1 MLKRV
6 GILML
11 AAMFSAIVFGGC
23 GAGAEGTAA
32 VVSETGFEPPEEI
45 SLSDRTLTY
54 QYTDEIP
61 IGREAVGAGKQNA
74 VSCTAYSYT
83 DEGANEYVY
92 DTAGRVK
99 GYLNLS
105 LDPAYSV
112 PALSEEA
119 CIQAAEA
126 LAESLG
132 VDLSGF
138 TQVEYVELETGAT
151 VKYSQNPGTI
161 YCSTASFEFV
171 RSGLLLGFT
180 AFYTD
185 VDSLSEEDYNW
196 FVEEVEDDV
205 SASAYA
211 DWPSVVEGESC
222 YRVEDTLCY
231 QTTITF
237 QDEGGNKY
245 PEIFFV
251 SKPIE

>member
-6 GILML
+6 GMLMMAVML
-11 AAMFSAIVFGGC
+11 AAAVFSGC

-61 IGREAVGAGKQNA
+61 IGREAVGAGKRNA

-180 AFYTD
+180 SFYTD

-196 FVEEVEDDV
+196 FVEEVEDAA

-237 QDEGGNKY
+237 QDEDGNQY

>member
-6 GILML
+6 GMLMMAVML
-11 AAMFSAIVFGGC
+11 AAAVFSGC

-112 PALSEEA
+112 PALSETA

-196 FVEEVEDDV
+196 FVEEVEDAA

-237 QDEGGNKY
+237 QDEDGNKY

>member
-11 AAMFSAIVFGGC
+11 AAMFSAIVFSGC
-23 GAGAEGTAA
+23 GAGAEGMAA

-92 DTAGRVK
+92 DTTGRVK

-112 PALSEEA
+112 PALSETA

-196 FVEEVEDDV
+196 FVEEVEDAA

-237 QDEGGNKY
+237 QDEDGNKY

>member
-1 MLKRV
+1 MLKRI
-6 GILML
+6 GMLML
-11 AAMFSAIVFGGC
+11 AAMLSAAIFGGC
-23 GAGAEGTAA
+23 GAGAET
-32 VVSETGFEPPEEI
+32 VVSKTGFEPPEKI
-45 SLSDRTLTY
+45 SLSDRMLTY
-54 QYTDEIP
+54 QYTNEIP
-61 IGREAVGAGKQNA
+61 VNKEATSAGKQNA
-74 VSCTAYSYT
+74 VSRVSYSYT
-83 DEGANEYVY
+83 DEQSNEYVF
-92 DTAGRVK
+92 DATGRVK

-112 PALSEEA
+112 PALSETA

-237 QDEGGNKY
+237 QDEDGNKY

>member
-45 SLSDRTLTY
+45 FLSDRTLTY

-61 IGREAVGAGKQNA
+61 IGREAVGTGKRNA
-74 VSCTAYSYT
+74 VSRTSYFYT
-83 DEGANEYVY
+83 DEEANEYVY

-119 CIQAAEA
+119 CIQAAEG

-138 TQVEYVELETGAT
+138 TQAEYMELETGAT

-171 RSGLLLGFT
+171 ENGLLLGFT

-196 FVEEVEDDV
+196 FVEEVEDAV

-237 QDEGGNKY
+237 QDEDGNKY

>member
-6 GILML
+6 GMLMMAVML
-11 AAMFSAIVFGGC
+11 AAAVFSGC

-61 IGREAVGAGKQNA
+61 IGREAVGAGKRNA

-180 AFYTD
+180 SFYTD

-196 FVEEVEDDV
+196 FVEEVEDAA

-231 QTTITF
+231 QTTIAF
-237 QDEGGNKY
+237 QDEDGNKY

>member
-1 MLKRV
+1 MLKSV
-6 GILML
+6 GMLMMAVML
-11 AAMFSAIVFGGC
+11 AAAVFSGC
-23 GAGAEGTAA
+23 GAGAEGMEA
-32 VVSETGFEPPEEI
+32 VVSKTGFEPPEKI
-45 SLSDRTLTY
+45 SLSDRMLTY
-54 QYTDEIP
+54 QYTNEIP
-61 IGREAVGAGKQNA
+61 VNKEATSAGKQNA
-74 VSCTAYSYT
+74 VSRVSYSYT
-83 DEGANEYVY
+83 DEQSNEYVF
-92 DTAGRVK
+92 DATGRVK

-171 RSGLLLGFT
+171 QSGLLLGFT

-196 FVEEVEDDV
+196 FVEEVEDAA

-222 YRVEDTLCY
+222 CRVEDTLCY

-237 QDEGGNKY
+237 QDEDGNKY

>member
-1 MLKRV
+1 MLKRI
-6 GILML
+6 GALTL

-45 SLSDRTLTY
+45 VLSDRTLTY

-138 TQVEYVELETGAT
+138 TQVEYVELATGAT

-171 RSGLLLGFT
+171 QSGLLLGFT

-185 VDSLSEEDYNW
+185 VDSLSEKDYNW

-231 QTTITF
+231 QTTIAF
-237 QDEGGNKY
+237 QDEDGNKY

>member
-1 MLKRV
+1 MLKRI
-6 GILML
+6 GALML

-196 FVEEVEDDV
+196 FVEEVEDAA

-237 QDEGGNKY
+237 QDEDGNKY

>member
-1 MLKRV
+1 MLKRIGMLMMSV
-6 GILML
+6 ML
-11 AAMFSAIVFGGC
+11 AAAVFSGC

-237 QDEGGNKY
+237 QDEDGNQY

>member
-1 MLKRV
+1 MLKRI
-6 GILML
+6 GMLML
-11 AAMFSAIVFGGC
+11 AAMLSAAIFGGC
-23 GAGAEGTAA
+23 GAGAET
-32 VVSETGFEPPEEI
+32 VVSKTGFEPPEKI
-45 SLSDRTLTY
+45 SLSDRMLTY
-54 QYTDEIP
+54 QYTNEIP
-61 IGREAVGAGKQNA
+61 VNKEATSAGKQNA
-74 VSCTAYSYT
+74 VSRVSYSYT
-83 DEGANEYVY
+83 DEQSNEYVF
-92 DTAGRVK
+92 DATGRVK

-112 PALSEEA
+112 PALSETA

-196 FVEEVEDDV
+196 FVEEVEDAA

-237 QDEGGNKY
+237 QDEDGNKY

>member
-1 MLKRV
+1 MLKRI
-6 GILML
+6 GALTL

-23 GAGAEGTAA
+23 GAGAKGTAA

-54 QYTDEIP
+54 QYTDEMP
-61 IGREAVGAGKQNA
+61 VNKEATSVGGLNT
-74 VSCTAYSYT
+74 VSRVSYCYT
-83 DEGANEYVY
+83 DEEANEYVY

-99 GYLNLS
+99 EYLNLS

-112 PALSEEA
+112 TALSEEA
-119 CIQAAEA
+119 CMQAAEG

-138 TQVEYVELETGAT
+138 TQVEYVELATGAT

-171 RSGLLLGFT
+171 QSGLLLGFT

-196 FVEEVEDDV
+196 FVEEVEDAA

-237 QDEGGNKY
+237 QDEDGNKY

>member
-1 MLKRV
+1 MLKRI
-6 GILML
+6 GALTL

-23 GAGAEGTAA
+23 GAGTEGMAA
-32 VVSETGFEPPEEI
+32 GVSETGFEPPEEI
-45 SLSDRTLTY
+45 VLSDRTLTY

-74 VSCTAYSYT
+74 VSRVSYSYT
-83 DEGANEYVY
+83 DEQSNEYVF
-92 DTAGRVK
+92 DATGRVK

-112 PALSEEA
+112 PALSETA

-171 RSGLLLGFT
+171 QSGLLLGFT

-222 YRVEDTLCY
+222 CRVEDTLCY

-237 QDEGGNKY
+237 QDEDGNKY

>member
-1 MLKRV
+1 MLKRI
-6 GILML
+6 GALTL

-23 GAGAEGTAA
+23 GAGAET
-32 VVSETGFEPPEEI
+32 VVSKTGFEPPEKI
-45 SLSDRTLTY
+45 SLSDRMLTY
-54 QYTDEIP
+54 QYTNEIP
-61 IGREAVGAGKQNA
+61 VNKEATSAGKQNA
-74 VSCTAYSYT
+74 VSRVSYSYT
-83 DEGANEYVY
+83 DEQSNEYVF
-92 DTAGRVK
+92 DATGRVK

-151 VKYSQNPGTI
+151 VKYSQNPDTI

-196 FVEEVEDDV
+196 FVEEVEDAA

-237 QDEGGNKY
+237 QDEDGNKY

>member
-1 MLKRV
+1 MLKRI
-6 GILML
+6 GALML

-45 SLSDRTLTY
+45 FLSDRTLTY

-138 TQVEYVELETGAT
+138 TQVEYVELATGAT

-171 RSGLLLGFT
+171 QSGLLLGFT

-196 FVEEVEDDV
+196 FVEEVEDAT

-231 QTTITF
+231 QTTIAF
-237 QDEGGNKY
+237 QDEDGNKY

>member
-185 VDSLSEEDYNW
+185 VDSLSEEDYSW
-196 FVEEVEDDV
+196 FVEKVEASI
-205 SASAYA
+205 SASAYMN
-211 DWPSVVEGESC
+211 WPSTVEGESC
-222 YRVEDTLCY
+222 YRVENTLCY

-237 QDEGGNKY
+237 QDENGNKY
-245 PEIFFV
+245 PEVFFI
-251 SKPIE
+251 SKPLQ

>member
-105 LDPAYSV
+105 LDP
-112 PALSEEA
+112 
-119 CIQAAEA
+119 
-126 LAESLG
+126 
-132 VDLSGF
+132 
-138 TQVEYVELETGAT
+138 T
-151 VKYSQNPGTI
+151 
-161 YCSTASFEFV
+161 
-171 RSGLLLGFT
+171 
-180 AFYTD
+180 
-185 VDSLSEEDYNW
+185 
-196 FVEEVEDDV
+196 
-205 SASAYA
+205 
-211 DWPSVVEGESC
+211 
-222 YRVEDTLCY
+222 
-231 QTTITF
+231 
-237 QDEGGNKY
+237 
-245 PEIFFV
+245 
-251 SKPIE
+251 

>member
-6 GILML
+6 GMLMMAVML
-11 AAMFSAIVFGGC
+11 AAAVFSGC

-132 VDLSGF
+132 VDLSGV

-171 RSGLLLGFT
+171 QRGLLLGFT

-231 QTTITF
+231 QTTIAF
-237 QDEGGNKY
+237 QDEDGNKY

>member
-1 MLKRV
+1 MLKRI
-6 GILML
+6 GMLML
-11 AAMFSAIVFGGC
+11 AAMLSAAIFGGC
-23 GAGAEGTAA
+23 GAGAET
-32 VVSETGFEPPEEI
+32 VVSKTGFEPPEKI
-45 SLSDRTLTY
+45 SLSDRMLTY
-54 QYTDEIP
+54 QYTNEIP
-61 IGREAVGAGKQNA
+61 VNKEATSAGKQNA
-74 VSCTAYSYT
+74 VSRVSYSYT
-83 DEGANEYVY
+83 DEQSNEYVF
-92 DTAGRVK
+92 DATGRVK

-112 PALSEEA
+112 PALSETA

-151 VKYSQNPGTI
+151 VKYSQNPDTI

-171 RSGLLLGFT
+171 QSGFLLGFT

-185 VDSLSEEDYNW
+185 VNSLSEEDYNW

-222 YRVEDTLCY
+222 CRVEDTLCY

-237 QDEGGNKY
+237 QDEDGNKY

>member
-1 MLKRV
+1 MLKRI
-6 GILML
+6 GALTL
-11 AAMFSAIVFGGC
+11 AAMFSATVFGGC
-23 GAGAEGTAA
+23 GAGAEGMAA
-32 VVSETGFEPPEEI
+32 GISETGFEPPEEI
-45 SLSDRTLTY
+45 VLSDRTLTY

-74 VSCTAYSYT
+74 VSRVSYSYT
-83 DEGANEYVY
+83 DEQSNEYVF
-92 DTAGRVK
+92 DATGRVK

-112 PALSEEA
+112 PALSETA

-171 RSGLLLGFT
+171 QSGLLLGFT

-196 FVEEVEDDV
+196 FVEEVEDAA

-211 DWPSVVEGESC
+211 DWLSVVEGESC
-222 YRVEDTLCY
+222 CRVEDTLCY
-231 QTTITF
+231 QTTIAF
-237 QDEGGNKY
+237 QDEDGNKY

>member
-1 MLKRV
+1 MLKRI
-6 GILML
+6 GALTL
-11 AAMFSAIVFGGC
+11 AAMFSATVFGGC
-23 GAGAEGTAA
+23 GAGAEGMAA
-32 VVSETGFEPPEEI
+32 GISETGFEPPEEI
-45 SLSDRTLTY
+45 VLSDRTLTY

-61 IGREAVGAGKQNA
+61 IGREAVGAGKRNA
-74 VSCTAYSYT
+74 VSRTSYFYT
-83 DEGANEYVY
+83 DEEANEYVY

-138 TQVEYVELETGAT
+138 TQVEYVELATGAT

-171 RSGLLLGFT
+171 QSGLLLGFT

-231 QTTITF
+231 QTTIAF
-237 QDEGGNKY
+237 QDEDGNKY

>member
-45 SLSDRTLTY
+45 VLSDRTLTY

-138 TQVEYVELETGAT
+138 TQVEYVELATGAT

-171 RSGLLLGFT
+171 QSGLLLGFT

-185 VDSLSEEDYNW
+185 VDSLSEKDYNW

-222 YRVEDTLCY
+222 CRVEDTLCY

-237 QDEGGNKY
+237 QDEDGNKY

>member
-92 DTAGRVK
+92 DTTGRVK

-237 QDEGGNKY
+237 QDEDGNKY

>member
-1 MLKRV
+1 MLKRI
-6 GILML
+6 GALML

-237 QDEGGNKY
+237 QDEDGNQY

>member
-6 GILML
+6 GMLMMAVML
-11 AAMFSAIVFGGC
+11 AAAVFSGC

-196 FVEEVEDDV
+196 FVEEVEDAA

-211 DWPSVVEGESC
+211 DWPPVVEGESC

-237 QDEGGNKY
+237 QDEDGNKY

>member
-61 IGREAVGAGKQNA
+61 IGREAVGAGKRNA
-74 VSCTAYSYT
+74 VSRTSYFYT
-83 DEGANEYVY
+83 DEEANEYVY

-138 TQVEYVELETGAT
+138 TQVEYVELATGAT

-185 VDSLSEEDYNW
+185 VDSLSEEDYSW
-196 FVEEVEDDV
+196 FVEKVEASI
-205 SASAYA
+205 SASAYMN
-211 DWPSVVEGESC
+211 WPSTVEGESC
-222 YRVEDTLCY
+222 YRVENTLYY

-237 QDEGGNKY
+237 QDENGNKY
-245 PEIFFV
+245 PEVFFI
-251 SKPIE
+251 SKPLQ